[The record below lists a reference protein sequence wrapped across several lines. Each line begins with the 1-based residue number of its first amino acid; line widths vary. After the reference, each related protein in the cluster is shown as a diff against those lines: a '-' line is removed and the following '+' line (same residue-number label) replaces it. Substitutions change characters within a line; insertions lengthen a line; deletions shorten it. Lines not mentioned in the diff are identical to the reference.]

1 MRQRTEPLRDKSQT
15 ATRMYDLI
23 DSYAADLHRVK
34 VRRSGQDIPISRLP
48 LDDFFDFVR
57 RIPYKR
63 DRKPVEILMRP
74 YYAFRFAR
82 KGLDCKKKAIAVS
95 SYLALN
101 GIPYRL
107 IGSSR
112 RRDGRIH
119 HVFPQGF
126 ISGQWRN
133 LDATY
138 PEYELF
144 QNKNDVTHAE
154 VL

>member
-1 MRQRTEPLRDKSQT
+1 MRQLSEPLRDKAQT
-15 ATRMYDLI
+15 ANRMYALI
-23 DSYAADLHRVK
+23 DTYAADLHRVK
-34 VRRSGQDIPISRLP
+34 VRRNGLDTPVSRLP
-48 LDDFFDFVR
+48 LEDFFDFVR

-63 DRKPVEILMRP
+63 DRKPVEVLMRP
-74 YYAFRFAR
+74 YYVFRFAK
-82 KGLDCKKKAIAVS
+82 KGADCKKKAIAIS
-95 SYLALN
+95 SYLALS
-101 GIPYRL
+101 GTPYRL

-119 HVFPQGF
+119 HVFPQGL
-126 ISGQWRN
+126 IAGQWRN

-144 QNKNDVTHAE
+144 QSKPDITHAE